1 MEHVVTLTLW
11 GYVAVVAAVVLVA
24 GDIDASLKRVL
35 FLQAADHCC
44 RRGTAGKTYDCSYKE
59 MQEWSSRP
67 AIGGG

>member
-1 MEHVVTLTLW
+1 MTLTLW
-11 GYVAVVAAVVLVA
+11 GYAAVVAAVVLAA

-35 FLQAADHCC
+35 FLQAADHC